1 MRFLNYLYSL
11 LFIIYFIVCCNTASY
26 SQNNNEITNKFNR
39 VIDYINS
46 YYVDTV
52 NQNKLVEYAIIEVL
66 KKLDPHSIYIN
77 KDEVREMNEPL
88 EGSFEGIGI
97 QYNIVNDT
105 IMVIEPIAGG
115 PSEKVGILAGDKIV
129 QIDGTNVA
137 SIGIKNSDI
146 IKKLRGAK
154 GTKVNILIKRRRE
167 KKLLDFT
174 VERDKIPIFSIDAT
188 YMVDK
193 TIGYIRLTRFSATT
207 MNEFYKAIEN
217 LKKQGMKKLILDLQ
231 NNSGGY
237 LNVAVELADQFIE
250 GNKIIVY
257 TEGVNNPKSEY
268 KTSNKG
274 VFKKGELVILVDE
287 NSASASEIV
296 SGAIQDWD
304 RGLIIGRRTFGKG
317 LVQRPFTLQDGSM
330 IRLTIARYYTPTGRL
345 IQKSYK
351 NGYFEYSKDIINRYN
366 NGELSN
372 SDSIHFP
379 DSLKKETLINKRI
392 VYGGGGIMPD
402 IFVPIDT
409 SYYSDWGRQ
418 LFRKGTL
425 YKFILNYIDINRAN
439 LKSKYPAFNI
449 YNEQFI
455 VTDSILTALVQEA
468 EKDKIKK
475 DDKAFEGSKE
485 HLRILIKAY
494 IADNLFTSSEKVQ
507 IQNQYSEEFKMA
519 VEVLKDKN
527 LYNKKLKNIK

>member
-1 MRFLNYLYSL
+1 
-11 LFIIYFIVCCNTASY
+11 
-26 SQNNNEITNKFNR
+26 
-39 VIDYINS
+39 
-46 YYVDTV
+46 
-52 NQNKLVEYAIIEVL
+52 
-66 KKLDPHSIYIN
+66 
-77 KDEVREMNEPL
+77 
-88 EGSFEGIGI
+88 
-97 QYNIVNDT
+97 
-105 IMVIEPIAGG
+105 
-115 PSEKVGILAGDKIV
+115 
-129 QIDGTNVA
+129 
-137 SIGIKNSDI
+137 
-146 IKKLRGAK
+146 
-154 GTKVNILIKRRRE
+154 
-167 KKLLDFT
+167 
-174 VERDKIPIFSIDAT
+174 
-188 YMVDK
+188 
-193 TIGYIRLTRFSATT
+193 
-207 MNEFYKAIEN
+207 
-217 LKKQGMKKLILDLQ
+217 
-231 NNSGGY
+231 
-237 LNVAVELADQFIE
+237 
-250 GNKIIVY
+250 
-257 TEGVNNPKSEY
+257 
-268 KTSNKG
+268 
-274 VFKKGELVILVDE
+274 
-287 NSASASEIV
+287 
-296 SGAIQDWD
+296 
-304 RGLIIGRRTFGKG
+304 
-317 LVQRPFTLQDGSM
+317 M